1 MYSDTFNECKIKL
14 LFVNTFCQTYLQ
26 QKTEVTEIL
35 TLILL
40 LWSKRKRTRT
50 IITTTTLLNKPHVLY
65 VFNLQ
70 YLFCSHALMPVSNG
84 KKKKE
89 KTKKKFEMRFVSLK
103 LWGSLIQWKVF
114 KITKLGTEVSVDI
127 LINSKV
133 KTFSI
138 VYFSQIKVP
147 SMKHLKITLNAS
159 LLAKGIQ

>member
-1 MYSDTFNECKIKL
+1 
-14 LFVNTFCQTYLQ
+14 
-26 QKTEVTEIL
+26 
-35 TLILL
+35 
-40 LWSKRKRTRT
+40 
-50 IITTTTLLNKPHVLY
+50 
-65 VFNLQ
+65 
-70 YLFCSHALMPVSNG
+70 MPVSNG

>member
-1 MYSDTFNECKIKL
+1 
-14 LFVNTFCQTYLQ
+14 
-26 QKTEVTEIL
+26 
-35 TLILL
+35 
-40 LWSKRKRTRT
+40 
-50 IITTTTLLNKPHVLY
+50 
-65 VFNLQ
+65 
-70 YLFCSHALMPVSNG
+70 MPVSNG

-138 VYFSQIKVP
+138 VYFSQLKVP
-147 SMKHLKITLNAS
+147 SMKLLKITLNAS